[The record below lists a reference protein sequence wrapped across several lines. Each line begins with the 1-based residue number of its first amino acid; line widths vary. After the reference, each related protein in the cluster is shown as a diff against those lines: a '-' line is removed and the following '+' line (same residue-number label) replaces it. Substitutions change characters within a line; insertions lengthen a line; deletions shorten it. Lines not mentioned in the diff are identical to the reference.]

1 MTGEY
6 IPEITIFM
14 FDFLGDVIGRKIQR
28 RAGYIRGAVGLSA
41 WQTFENMALRPQNLP
56 LGVIIVVEL
65 NKFSKGDGEE
75 KKDGKGK
82 NWKVF
87 PNSKPKLRMKHL
99 SSI

>member
-1 MTGEY
+1 MTGEH

-14 FDFLGDVIGRKIQR
+14 FDFLGDEIGRKVQR

-41 WQTFENMALRPQNLP
+41 WQTSENMGLRPQNLP

-75 KKDGKGK
+75 KKMGKERTGK
-82 NWKVF
+82 
-87 PNSKPKLRMKHL
+87 
-99 SSI
+99 SSQIPSPH